1 MSYQLTG
8 KIKTVKDERQVSDT
22 FKIREFVVTIDGEG
36 KYPQQLQLQVTQD
49 KCELLNTFTAGSD
62 VTVSFNLRGREW
74 TDPKTGD
81 VKVFNTL
88 EAWRIDAGT
97 TGGPAATTAAPSQI
111 PAAQQPVSVPATAGN
126 NDDLPF

>member
-8 KIKTVKDERQVSDT
+8 KIKSISEARQVSET

-36 KYPQQLQLQVTQD
+36 KYPQQIQLQATND
-49 KCELLNTFTAGSD
+49 KCETLNVFTIGSD

-74 TDPKTGD
+74 TNPEGV

-88 EAWRIDAGT
+88 EAWRIDAGAV
-97 TGGPAATTAAPSQI
+97 GGPAAADAVPNQV
-111 PAAQQPVSVPATAGN
+111 PAEQQPVNVAPTTGN

>member
-8 KIKTVKDERQVSDT
+8 KIKAIKEERQVSES

-36 KYPQQLQLQVTQD
+36 KYPQHIQLQTTND
-49 KCELLNTFTAGSD
+49 KCESLNALTIGSD

-74 TDPKTGD
+74 TDTKNGE

-88 EAWRIDAGT
+88 EAWRVDVGSGAPQVG
-97 TGGPAATTAAPSQI
+97 AVPSQI
-111 PAAQQPVSVPATAGN
+111 PAAQQPVEFNPSAQGG
-126 NDDLPF
+126 DDLPF